1 MKSREDLFDLEVLQ
15 FEDQRIPVV
24 AVGEFVETK
33 GVDSYSKRDREIL
46 LDVNIS
52 FNGDANVYRGLITD
66 FVNNE
71 VIMPEGYR
79 YEFTGASQEAQEGA
93 RQFLFAGLAALVL
106 MFMIMASLFENFRDP
121 FVIWLCIPMALFGAL
136 AGLMIL
142 GTPLSTT
149 GNIGLFMLVGI
160 IVNNGIVLVDY
171 MHLRTKGIAFDIS
184 NGSEFLSAILQACKR
199 RMRPVLL
206 TAITTICSM
215 IPLSLELGAGAE
227 IWSPLAKTVIGGL
240 LFGVIFTLFITPA
253 ISVGFKQLINSIK
266 GLFRKQKT
274 AV

>member
-1 MKSREDLFDLEVLQ
+1 
-15 FEDQRIPVV
+15 
-24 AVGEFVETK
+24 
-33 GVDSYSKRDREIL
+33 
-46 LDVNIS
+46 
-52 FNGDANVYRGLITD
+52 
-66 FVNNE
+66 
-71 VIMPEGYR
+71 MPEGYR
-79 YEFTGASQEAQEGA
+79 YDFTGATRETQEGMQ
-93 RQFLFAGLAALVL
+93 QFLFAGLAALVL

-136 AGLMIL
+136 FSLFIM

-171 MHLRTKGIAFDIS
+171 MHLRTRGMTYDLTK
-184 NGSEFLSAILQACKR
+184 GSEFLEGIMIACKR
-199 RMRPVLL
+199 RMRPILL

-240 LFGVIFTLFITPA
+240 FFGVLFTLFITPA
-253 ISVGFKQLINSIK
+253 LSVGLKQVVNWIGST
-266 GLFRKQKT
+266 FRKKNAVSTAEVKT
-274 AV
+274 R